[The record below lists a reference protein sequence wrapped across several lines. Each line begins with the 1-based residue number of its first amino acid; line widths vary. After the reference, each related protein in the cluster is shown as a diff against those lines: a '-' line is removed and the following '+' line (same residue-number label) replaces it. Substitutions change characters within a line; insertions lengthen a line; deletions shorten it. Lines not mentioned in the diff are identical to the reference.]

1 MQHST
6 QHSTTRLILRQ
17 FLVLLALVVGCAQNE
32 GMKTAN
38 EMLDSIQEVSDLLK
52 SVQDP
57 ASAQAAASQLGPEF
71 QRMLDAMDKMIA
83 YEQQHGQVRSGKGAI
98 DRLKRDLTRVQSE
111 FAAESER
118 VGAMKGLPAEFW
130 APMREYGAKVV
141 LAGLKATGT
150 ADPAATEIV
159 AKIVAFYDSVGAK
172 NTVEFNVTNVFPEN
186 RAETIENFRKLC
198 GGNPQLVD
206 FDDPDRP
213 NAIVIMMGPA
223 SDFDGLIA
231 KIDFGKV
238 VEQEKNRG
246 VFEVELELSQTETA
260 AGQPAGA
267 DSSGQSKAAAALA
280 EAEEMMRVQREE
292 AMAKMRAE
300 AAKHGIDADQFDRL
314 AADAREPL
322 DVEIEE
328 LDESAPDYHAKLA
341 KRLRDGSVFEQ
352 REATEKLLRIDPASV
367 VDKEVRAE
375 IARSFRDLAMDS
387 PHPDDGAVEGLA
399 LWGGKHSVPLL
410 IRLMEKQS
418 RMKVDDAIYDGLAE
432 HPTPE
437 GAEAVA
443 ARVGNF
449 FDGEMAASCLKRMG
463 AVAEDA
469 VIEVAPSDNLDV
481 NLFAL
486 DFLAD
491 FGTKKSYP
499 LLQRARKSPN
509 PQIKEAAAK
518 ALREIRLRKEK
529 DKTGEKK
536 SAA

>member
-1 MQHST
+1 MQHPT
-6 QHSTTRLILRQ
+6 HHWKTRLFLQQ
-17 FLVLLALVVGCAQNE
+17 FLVLLALVAGCAQNE
-32 GMKTAN
+32 GMRTAN
-38 EMLDSIQEVSDLLK
+38 EMLDSIQAVSDLLK
-52 SVQDP
+52 SVRDP
-57 ASAQAAASQLGPEF
+57 ASAQAAAPQLGPAF
-71 QRMLDAMDKMIA
+71 QKMLDSMDKMIA
-83 YEQQHGQVRSGKGAI
+83 YEQQHGEVRGRKGPI
-98 DRLKRDLTRVQSE
+98 EQLKKDLMRLQGE

-118 VGAMKGLPAEFW
+118 VDAMPGLPADFW

-150 ADPAATEIV
+150 ADPAATELI
-159 AKIVAFYDSVGAK
+159 ANMIALYDSVGVK
-172 NTVEFNVTNVFPEN
+172 NTVEFGVTNVFPEN
-186 RAETIENFRKLC
+186 RAEIVEKFRKLC
-198 GGNPQLVD
+198 GENPQLVD

-213 NAIVIMMGPA
+213 DAIIIMMGPVT
-223 SDFDGLIA
+223 DFDGLIA

-246 VFEVELELSQTETA
+246 EFEVELEPPQAEAGVSPSPESESPA
-260 AGQPAGA
+260 ARAR
-267 DSSGQSKAAAALA
+267 A
-280 EAEEMMRVQREE
+280 EAEEMMRIQQEE
-292 AMAKMRAE
+292 TLARMRVE
-300 AAKHGIDADQFDRL
+300 AAKHGIDPEEFDRV
-314 AADAREPL
+314 ASGVHEPM
-322 DVEIEE
+322 EAESEE

-341 KRLRDGSVFEQ
+341 KKLSDGNVFEQ

-367 VDKEVRAE
+367 VEKEVRSE
-375 IARSFRDLAMDS
+375 IARGFRDLAMDS
-387 PHPDDGAVEGLA
+387 PHPNGEAIEGLVI
-399 LWGGKHSVPLL
+399 WGGKHSVPLL
-410 IRLMEKQS
+410 IELMEKQS
-418 RMKVDDAIYDGLAE
+418 RMKVDDAIYNGLAE

-449 FDGEMAASCLKRMG
+449 FDGEMAASCLKKMG

-469 VIEVAPSDNLDV
+469 VIEVAPSNNLDV

-491 FGTKKSYP
+491 HGTKKCYP

-518 ALREIRLRKEK
+518 ALREIRLRKQEEE
-529 DKTGEKK
+529 DGEKK